1 MTPKQKNDIEVS
13 RYFIPRV
20 LKHIPVT
27 KEHEEQYIAVSER
40 GEKNAGKFD
49 TNPLIQGKRNRGLHM
64 QLWEEGI
71 LEGTT
76 NYFTLLGGF
85 QNNKKWWQFWKSRHK
100 LLPRPV
106 VDFMKKE
113 MFKGIDAEQIEKL
126 YVSLKR

>member
-13 RYFIPRV
+13 RYFIPNV

-76 NYFTLLGGF
+76 NYRTLLGWR
-85 QNNKKWWQFWKSRHK
+85 QNRK
-100 LLPRPV
+100 
-106 VDFMKKE
+106 
-113 MFKGIDAEQIEKL
+113 
-126 YVSLKR
+126 